1 MAIPHEIQHE
11 IPHEIPLASSLRAP
25 RNARRCALRAACAGV
40 ALACAGLGSALA
52 AHPQVSVHDAWIRW
66 LPAGLPAAGYMRVEN
81 HSSKPVTLV
90 NADSPR
96 HYSSVMLHE
105 TLKSSGLATMGK
117 VDGVVIPAH
126 SVLHF
131 APGGYH
137 IMLMNPKH
145 AIKPGASIPIV
156 LRFAG
161 GGHVTAHFIVRK
173 SDASADEGEAP
184 ARPAGDGV
192 ESPGADAAPGG
203 EGA

>member
-1 MAIPHEIQHE
+1 MPLPHEISLA
-11 IPHEIPLASSLRAP
+11 PLA
-25 RNARRCALRAACAGV
+25 RNPQAGRDARRRVLRAAGAGV
-40 ALACAGLGSALA
+40 VLACAGLGGALA
-52 AHPQVSVHDAWIRW
+52 AHPPVSVHDAWIRW
-66 LPAGLPAAGYMRVEN
+66 LPAGLPAAGYMRLQN

-105 TLKSSGLATMGK
+105 TLKNSGVATMGE
-117 VDGVVIPAH
+117 VEGVVIPAH
-126 SVLHF
+126 SELHF

-145 AIKPGASIPIV
+145 TIRPGASIPIV

-161 GGHVTAHFIVRK
+161 GGRVTAHFIVRK

-184 ARPAGDGV
+184 AKPAG
-192 ESPGADAAPGG
+192 ALPGG